1 MAVAFSPTPTVYKHS
16 VKSAMYSTKSKAV
29 MSLKTKLYEDMKTA
43 MKARDAQRLETIRY
57 MISVIKNVEI
67 DHGEQTEDELVTIV
81 RKQVKQMREAIMQF
95 KQGNRDDLVDSE
107 EVKVAILEG
116 YLPKQLDE
124 AQIESIVKNMIGA
137 IENPNFALVMP
148 QAMKALGGQA
158 EGKMV
163 AEVVRK
169 LLP

>member
-1 MAVAFSPTPTVYKHS
+1 
-16 VKSAMYSTKSKAV
+16 
-29 MSLKTKLYEDMKTA
+29 MSLKTKLYEDMKNA

-57 MISVIKNVEI
+57 IISVIKNVEI
-67 DHGEQTEDELVTIV
+67 DHGEQTEAELVTII
-81 RKQVKQMREAIMQF
+81 RKQVKQMREAIDQF
-95 KQGNRDDLVDSE
+95 KQGNREDLVESE
-107 EVKVAILEG
+107 STKVAILEG

-124 AQIESIVKNMIGA
+124 AQIETMVKNLIGT
-137 IENPNFALVMP
+137 IENPSFATVMP

-158 EGKMV
+158 EGKLV

>member
-1 MAVAFSPTPTVYKHS
+1 
-16 VKSAMYSTKSKAV
+16 
-29 MSLKTKLYEDMKTA
+29 MSLKTKLYEDMKNA

-67 DHGEQTEDELVTIV
+67 DHGEQTEAELVTII
-81 RKQVKQMREAIMQF
+81 RKQVKQMREAITQF
-95 KQGNRDDLVDSE
+95 KQGNREDLVESE
-107 EVKVAILEG
+107 STKVAILES
-116 YLPKQLDE
+116 YLPKQLDQ
-124 AQIESIVKNMIGA
+124 AQIETIVKNLIGA
-137 IENPNFALVMP
+137 IENPSFATLMP

>member
-1 MAVAFSPTPTVYKHS
+1 
-16 VKSAMYSTKSKAV
+16 
-29 MSLKTKLYEDMKTA
+29 MSLKTKLYEDMKNA

-57 MISVIKNVEI
+57 IISVIKNVEI
-67 DHGEQTEDELVTIV
+67 DHGEQTEDELVTII
-81 RKQVKQMREAIMQF
+81 RKQVKQMREAIDQF
-95 KQGNRDDLVDSE
+95 KQGNREDLVESE
-107 EVKVAILEG
+107 STKVAILEG

-124 AQIESIVKNMIGA
+124 AQIETMVKNLIGT
-137 IENPNFALVMP
+137 IENPSFATVMP

-158 EGKMV
+158 EGKLV